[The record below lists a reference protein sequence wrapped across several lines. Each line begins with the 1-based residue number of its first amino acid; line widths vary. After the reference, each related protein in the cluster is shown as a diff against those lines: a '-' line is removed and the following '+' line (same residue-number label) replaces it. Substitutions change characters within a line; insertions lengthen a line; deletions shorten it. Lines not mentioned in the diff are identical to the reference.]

1 VDTTLDPTNCGACG
15 NRCGPTSTCRGGI
28 CGPPVTNF
36 APPAPECVSL
46 NLATDG
52 GTLYWTN
59 QGNGTVNS
67 QPLDGCAA
75 TTIATGENAPTRLT
89 TDGANLFWVAGTTT
103 TATIRALALPAG
115 QPRDLVTETNTT
127 GGILGLVLS
136 ADGRTLYYSAD
147 TRVRAVPVAGGA
159 PFDVGREERGGI
171 PTALAREGD
180 TIAFVTGFNGNVDA
194 ITVQDGV
201 VASCGGSDA
210 NGNLLM
216 TNCRRSPGCN
226 PGAFLGGLV
235 LRGDWVFWADDLQIV
250 GAPLE
255 PPSWKNVVAWGDS
268 DGGLGGLAGGPDAL
282 YFASNSKDGAIVSRA
297 PYTAGWTTVADIA
310 RGQRGPSSLV
320 VAGAHVYWA
329 TADCAINRAAR

>member
-1 VDTTLDPTNCGACG
+1 
-15 NRCGPTSTCRGGI
+15 
-28 CGPPVTNF
+28 
-36 APPAPECVSL
+36 
-46 NLATDG
+46 
-52 GTLYWTN
+52 
-59 QGNGTVNS
+59 
-67 QPLDGCAA
+67 
-75 TTIATGENAPTRLT
+75 
-89 TDGANLFWVAGTTT
+89 
-103 TATIRALALPAG
+103 
-115 QPRDLVTETNTT
+115 
-127 GGILGLVLS
+127 
-136 ADGRTLYYSAD
+136 
-147 TRVRAVPVAGGA
+147 
-159 PFDVGREERGGI
+159 
-171 PTALAREGD
+171 
-180 TIAFVTGFNGNVDA
+180 
-194 ITVQDGV
+194 
-201 VASCGGSDA
+201 
-210 NGNLLM
+210 M